1 MTLLGTFIVLAL
13 VWIWKHPGAILRVF
27 ILVGFATVAGV
38 VVVRD
43 RRHGLPT
50 PWAKLAVLAGAW
62 ELHRSPST
70 APKLRA
76 PGGHGRLCPL
86 SGDWRGSRTESLRGE
101 ASRRLISRGGRQVR
115 RWYRPDALGGSLMG
129 RADSGYHPSI
139 GSLGQNLSLVTPL

>member
-62 ELHRSPST
+62 ELH
-70 APKLRA
+70 
-76 PGGHGRLCPL
+76 GVH
-86 SGDWRGSRTESLRGE
+86 
-101 ASRRLISRGGRQVR
+101 RRLRNYVRQEDTAAYAHYQATGGARGPSRYVERLPG
-115 RWYRPDALGGSLMG
+115 D
-129 RADSGYHPSI
+129 
-139 GSLGQNLSLVTPL
+139 